1 VQARKAETMM
11 EQTLMEQ
18 ALMEQALMEQCGK
31 QLLPGLWSQLALALI
46 ALA

>member
-18 ALMEQALMEQCGK
+18 ALMEQCGE
-31 QLLPGLWSQLALALI
+31 QLLPGLWSQLALA
-46 ALA
+46 